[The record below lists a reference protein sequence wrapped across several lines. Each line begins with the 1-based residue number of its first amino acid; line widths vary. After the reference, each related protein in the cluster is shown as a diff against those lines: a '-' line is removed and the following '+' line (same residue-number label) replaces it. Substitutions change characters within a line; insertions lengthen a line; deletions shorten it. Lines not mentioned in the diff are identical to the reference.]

1 MRRAAIV
8 LFVLAALAATVTAC
22 GGRDDNSGAAEATG
36 SADTTAAG
44 ERSRR

>member
-8 LFVLAALAATVTAC
+8 LFVLAVAATVTAC
-22 GGRDDNSGAAEATG
+22 GGRDDNSGAAESTG
-36 SADTTAAG
+36 SANTTAAG